1 MYEVPPP
8 PDPGARPTTDA
19 NAIDFRPV
27 GEVVREVKQL
37 LEGTFSRLYVS
48 GEISNFKRHASG
60 HCYFVLKDD
69 DAQLR
74 AVIWRATAKRLQV
87 LPRDGMQVEIRGRVT
102 VYPAR
107 GELQLSVDNLR
118 PAGEGAAQRALQEL
132 KQRLQNEGLFSRDH
146 KKSLPPF
153 PERIGVITSGSG
165 AALHD
170 VLKVIGRRFPVATV
184 FVLPVR
190 VQGVGAPESIADAIN
205 LFNQVEPG
213 EGHRCDVLIVGRG
226 GGSAEDLWAFNEEI
240 VARAIFDCSIPI
252 VSAVGH
258 ESDMSISDF
267 VADVRAATPSHA
279 AELVVPDRFEVAAGL
294 QEMRRS
300 LDRNIDGLIQEARQR
315 IDYLL
320 TSYYFKRTL
329 DQVSQLQSR
338 TLDLER
344 RLHEATTRVLH
355 ERKTFLATLS
365 RQLYTQR
372 TDERI
377 RLMKASGKELIR
389 RLERSIGLVTAQ
401 HRASAE
407 SLQKQLLLSDPER
420 PLRTGWAL
428 VSADDSVVTS
438 VGQVK
443 KGAKVNIRLRD
454 GELGAT
460 INSSTPDPQSDGDSA
475 T

>member
-1 MYEVPPP
+1 MYDDARAPENAS
-8 PDPGARPTTDA
+8 DP
-19 NAIDFRPV
+19 NEIEFRPV

-37 LEGTFSRLYVS
+37 LEGTFAKMYVS

-60 HCYFVLKDD
+60 HCYFVLKDE

-74 AVIWRATAKRLQV
+74 AVVWRATANRLQV

-107 GELQLSVDNLR
+107 GELQLAVDNLR
-118 PAGEGAAQRALQEL
+118 PAGEGAALRALHEL
-132 KQRLQNEGLFSRDH
+132 KQRLQKEGLFSREH
-146 KKSLPPF
+146 KKLLPRF

-170 VLKVIGRRFPVATV
+170 ILKVIGRRYPVATV
-184 FVLPVR
+184 FVMPVR
-190 VQGVGAPESIADAIN
+190 VQGIGAPESIAEAIS
-205 LFNQVEPG
+205 LFSDVPMHE
-213 EGHRCDVLIVGRG
+213 EHRCDVLIVGRG
-226 GGSAEDLWAFNEEI
+226 GGSVEDLWAFNEEI

-294 QEMRRS
+294 MEMKRS
-300 LDRNIDGLIQEARQR
+300 LDRSVNTLIQEARQR

-329 DQVSQLQSR
+329 DQVGQLQAR
-338 TLDLER
+338 TSDLER
-344 RLHEATTRVLH
+344 RLDDAIRRILL
-355 ERKTFLATLS
+355 ERKTYLATLY
-365 RQLYTQR
+365 RQLFAQK
-372 TDERI
+372 TDER
-377 RLMKASGKELIR
+377 LQLLKASTRELTR
-389 RLERSIGLVTAQ
+389 RLHRGIQLVSERKRTAV
-401 HRASAE
+401 H
-407 SLQKQLLLSDPER
+407 SLNKQLLLSDPER
-420 PLRTGWAL
+420 PLKTGWAL
-428 VSADDSVVTS
+428 VK
-438 VGQVK
+438 VG
-443 KGAKVNIRLRD
+443 
-454 GELGAT
+454 ET
-460 INSSTPDPQSDGDSA
+460 IVSSTAQVGTNVVVDVRLQDGSFGAVVSTVTPAIQTKPSANDPE